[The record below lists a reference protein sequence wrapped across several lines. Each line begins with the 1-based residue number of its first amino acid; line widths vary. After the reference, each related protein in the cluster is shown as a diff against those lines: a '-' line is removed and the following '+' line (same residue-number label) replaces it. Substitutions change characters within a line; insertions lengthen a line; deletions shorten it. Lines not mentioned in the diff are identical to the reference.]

1 MLLLTP
7 VLSVAIPGGIPPFVI
22 TTPEWVAVSLPQ
34 RIVRP
39 IPGRCDFFRL
49 KPGGSASLN
58 PRLTEVL
65 ALPGYL

>member
-22 TTPEWVAVSLPQ
+22 TTPEWVALSLPQ

-49 KPGGSASLN
+49 KPG
-58 PRLTEVL
+58 V
-65 ALPGYL
+65 ALRSTPG